1 MLKSFLH
8 LLLEDFIMK
17 RKRYLNVKEFFTP
30 STQIQLLLFKCYNEH
45 LWTLLCIYCAFMNI
59 YKHYW
64 LFISS
69 ELYLFSK
76 KRFSFAVVLIIIVC
90 FCAGFTL
97 WHVYCLYSSP
107 WLDLSF
113 IFPVKGALN
122 LPYTGPFL
130 LKKLPF
136 SERRNIM
143 KKKGFFKI
151 NKMTLLFLCVILLLD
166 IIMFTPGPFYGHT
179 SVGTSVQFV
188 FVNVILFL
196 APSLAL
202 VDGLIKS
209 KLEEDAAK
217 KQSK

>member
-1 MLKSFLH
+1 
-8 LLLEDFIMK
+8 
-17 RKRYLNVKEFFTP
+17 
-30 STQIQLLLFKCYNEH
+30 
-45 LWTLLCIYCAFMNI
+45 
-59 YKHYW
+59 
-64 LFISS
+64 
-69 ELYLFSK
+69 
-76 KRFSFAVVLIIIVC
+76 
-90 FCAGFTL
+90 
-97 WHVYCLYSSP
+97 
-107 WLDLSF
+107 
-113 IFPVKGALN
+113 
-122 LPYTGPFL
+122 
-130 LKKLPF
+130 
-136 SERRNIM
+136 M